1 MCETTCK
8 SWCWHVTYLY
18 TCVLATC
25 TCIPDETLVTHTHT
39 AHNGFP
45 SSKKRFLNGKSFS
58 TTHGTGRGSGS
69 GDNINLLQDQEITVC
84 PVSVC

>member
-1 MCETTCK
+1 MKLSLCVGMLPTC
-8 SWCWHVTYLY
+8 
-18 TCVLATC
+18 TCTCMLA

-45 SSKKRFLNGKSFS
+45 SSKKRFPNGNSFS
-58 TTHGTGRGSGS
+58 TTHGSGRDSGN